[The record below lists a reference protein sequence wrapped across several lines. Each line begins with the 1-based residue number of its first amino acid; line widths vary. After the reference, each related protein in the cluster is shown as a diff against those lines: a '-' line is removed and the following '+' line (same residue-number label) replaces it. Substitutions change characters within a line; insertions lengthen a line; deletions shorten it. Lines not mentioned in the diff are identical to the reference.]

1 MSQRAEP
8 DYPMKTSAR
17 CCASSTANVQQPLLT
32 VGHGTA
38 SGEAISKLLRGA
50 NVVTVVDVR
59 TIPKSLRHPQFRI
72 EAMELWIPHD
82 AGATYR
88 WEPAL
93 GGFRKPRPDSTNV
106 ALRNAS
112 FRGYADYME
121 TGTFADALHELLTR
135 TASEQTAILC
145 SESLWWRCHRRLI
158 ADAASLLRGVE
169 VLHLMHDG
177 KLRPH
182 VPTEGARVTA
192 DGALRYD
199 ATFV

>member
-1 MSQRAEP
+1 MR
-8 DYPMKTSAR
+8 TSAR
-17 CCASSTANVQQPLLT
+17 FCASSPADVQLPLLT

-38 SGEAISKLLRGA
+38 SGEALSELLRGA
-50 NVVTVVDVR
+50 DVKSVVDVR

-72 EAMELWIPHD
+72 EAMQVWIPRD
-82 AGATYR
+82 AAAAYR

-106 ALRNAS
+106 ALRNSS

-121 TGTFADALHELLTR
+121 TGAFADALHELLTR
-135 TASEQTAILC
+135 AASERTAILC

-177 KLRPH
+177 NLRPH
-182 VPTEGARVTA
+182 APTEGARVTA